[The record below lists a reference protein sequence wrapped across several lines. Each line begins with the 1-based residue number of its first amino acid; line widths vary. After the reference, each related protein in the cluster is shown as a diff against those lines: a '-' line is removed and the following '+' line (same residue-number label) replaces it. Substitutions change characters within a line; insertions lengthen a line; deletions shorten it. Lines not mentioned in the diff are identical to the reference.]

1 MIDSRITDNVNS
13 EMKEM
18 NQEAYLKERLQDQI
32 DWYDRKSIKNQKWF
46 KRLQVAAILASA
58 TIPFLSGYI
67 TGTTLLLK
75 VSVGLL
81 GLVVTAITA
90 VLGLYKFQENW
101 FEFRTTCESLKHEKY
116 LFLTEAEPYDQ
127 DDPFRLLVERVESLI
142 SKENTAWNRYMKKE
156 KKG

>member
-58 TIPFLSGYI
+58 TIPFISGYI
-67 TGTTLLLK
+67 TETTLLLK

-81 GLVVTAITA
+81 GLIVAAITA

-101 FEFRTTCESLKHEKY
+101 FEFRTTCESHKHEKY
-116 LFLTEAEPYDQ
+116 MFLTKSEPYDQ
-127 DDPFRLLVERVESLI
+127 EIPFRLLVERVESLI

>member
-1 MIDSRITDNVNS
+1 MD
-13 EMKEM
+13 
-18 NQEAYLKERLQDQI
+18 QEAYLKERLQDQI
-32 DWYDRKSIKNQKWF
+32 DWYNRKSMKNQKWF
-46 KRLQVAAILASA
+46 KCLQVAAILASA

-67 TGTTLLLK
+67 TETTLLLK

-81 GLVVTAITA
+81 GLVVVAITA

-116 LFLTEAEPYDQ
+116 MFLTKSEPYDQ
-127 DDPFRLLVERVESLI
+127 DDPFRLLVQRVESLI
-142 SKENTAWNRYMKKE
+142 SRENTAWNRYMKKE

>member
-1 MIDSRITDNVNS
+1 VDN

-32 DWYDRKSIKNQKWF
+32 DWYDRKGMKNQKWF
-46 KRLQVAAILASA
+46 KRLQVAAILASV

-67 TGTTLLLK
+67 TETTLLLK

-81 GLVVTAITA
+81 GLIVAAITA

-101 FEFRTTCESLKHEKY
+101 FEFRTTCESLNHEKY
-116 LFLTEAEPYDQ
+116 MFLTQSEPYDQ
-127 DDPFRLLVERVESLI
+127 DNPFRLLVERVESLI

>member
-1 MIDSRITDNVNS
+1 MIGSRITDNVNS

-32 DWYDRKSIKNQKWF
+32 DWYDRKSMKNQKWF
-46 KRLQVAAILASA
+46 KRLQVAAILASV

-67 TGTTLLLK
+67 TETTLLLK

-81 GLVVTAITA
+81 GLIVAAVTS

-116 LFLTEAEPYDQ
+116 MFLTKSEPYNQ
-127 DDPFRLLVERVESLI
+127 GDPFRLLVERVESLI
-142 SKENTAWNRYMKKE
+142 SKENTTWNWYMKKE
-156 KKG
+156 KKK